1 MILTDTGPMVALID
15 PNDSYHAESVR
26 ISRTLG
32 AEVMLTTWPCF
43 TEAMHLLGRVA
54 GHRLQ
59 NGLWDMRRGGRLSIH
74 PTTENEADRMDDLM
88 KQYRDRPM
96 DLADASLIAAAESR
110 SLGRAF
116 TFDSDFFYYR
126 LSDGSV
132 LEVVL

>member
-15 PNDSYHAESVR
+15 PNDSYHTESVR
-26 ISRTLG
+26 ISQTLG
-32 AEVMLTTWPCF
+32 TEVMLTTWPCF
-43 TEAMHLLGRVA
+43 TEAMHLLGRA
-54 GHRLQ
+54 GGHHFQ
-59 NGLWDMRRGGRLSIH
+59 NGLWDMRRVGRLVIH
-74 PTTENEADRMDDLM
+74 PTSEYEADRMDDLM

-110 SLGRAF
+110 SLGRLF